1 MDQYIKE
8 YSLLDRFHVSRET
21 YLDFEK
27 FILQILEK
35 NSEINLISKES
46 ESNIKCCICCTLTVD
61 KIFTI

>member
-1 MDQYIKE
+1 MEQYTKK

-35 NSEINLISKES
+35 NMELI
-46 ESNIKCCICCTLTVD
+46 
-61 KIFTI
+61 

>member
-1 MDQYIKE
+1 MEQYIKK

-35 NSEINLISKES
+35 NNEN
-46 ESNIKCCICCTLTVD
+46 
-61 KIFTI
+61 